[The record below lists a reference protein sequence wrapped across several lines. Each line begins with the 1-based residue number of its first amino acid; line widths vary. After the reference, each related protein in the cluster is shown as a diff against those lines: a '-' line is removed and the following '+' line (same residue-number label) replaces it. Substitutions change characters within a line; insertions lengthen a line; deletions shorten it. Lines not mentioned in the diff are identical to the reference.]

1 MVIEIASFR
10 LSPGTDPAASLEAF
24 LAADAALQADVMIH
38 DEGFVRRITARDG
51 DEWAVVSMW
60 WTHDHAKAAEARA
73 SSSEAGRAFA
83 AHVDSDTLEI
93 RRYESLD

>member
-10 LSPGTDPAASLEAF
+10 LSRSAPPEVEEF

-38 DEGFVRRITARDG
+38 DEGFVRRITARSG

-60 WTHDHAKAAEARA
+60 WTHAHAEAAAQRA
-73 SSSEAGRAFA
+73 AASAAGRAFA
-83 AHVDSDTLEI
+83 AHVDQATVDV
-93 RRYESLD
+93 RRFESLD